1 MSSWKFILIDRYGT
15 RTEVPEP
22 LNWDNPTVEIAREK
36 QNGWHG
42 VFFDYSIDKLDFDG
56 LGATILKNEYEQ
68 YGANGD
74 MHVDILFKCSED
86 NLYDVFYKN
95 GKIAFDQYS
104 DTCGDECIVTVAVED
119 SMDIMLYKKNYEQNV
134 NINKNI
140 AFDQTTILTDYTYLG
155 WELTIPNR
163 GLPQTV
169 GGNSPGAQHSIY
181 PIEVR
186 LLTPIFGTA
195 IRIRP
200 ELTENSK
207 SEIAVSD
214 PTGSNS
220 YMVYPQTSPNLY
232 PTGISPLL
240 ELSDNITCYSGVFNY
255 KIRLKG
261 HIKEQAANSR
271 DIKVLID
278 VVNEPWEDIGDPTLH
293 EVTILSQTH
302 YESGNGPDFDFD
314 VSFEGSC
321 TIEEGNSFNVFINFV
336 TLYGT
341 TVNQYVYVDWDKLTD
356 IQLSAV
362 SNCAPTTARSYM
374 INETASRVVEAITNN
389 RIRFY
394 SETFGR
400 TDSQPYSINFDPC
413 PGLFSITSGLNIRRK
428 LLIDNTL
435 PNVNM
440 SAKQLFD
447 GLNPLWNIGQTI
459 EPDPNRKGYQRLRFE
474 YWKYFYQD
482 DVVIY
487 FNFPTKV
494 TRSVDP
500 DRLFNQLNIGYS
512 KWQAEGTTGL
522 YELMTKRN
530 YRINVNSE
538 SKSLEK
544 YTDFICSPYTIEIT
558 RRKDQTT
565 EDWQYDNDIFGFCL
579 IKDEDSY
586 RVETFLD
593 NATDISNVIDQNT
606 CYNANITPARM
617 AMRQFD
623 WVIQGLRKIYAD
635 SKLIFAKGEGNYVAA
650 LKTTTCNIEGSTI
663 AENEDIDITDF
674 EDIDDGRPITFPELV
689 QFDHAMNYNTFKR
702 IKDDPTIRYKAVS
715 YRCNGIDNVGWID
728 SISYKP
734 MEGIATIILIPKNN
748 LAVSDVAAPCS
759 AQIGSLSMTPD
770 GDGKMI
776 ISWSNIVA
784 GTTFY
789 NVIITK
795 DGQPYS
801 STNVTTT
808 SLSLS
813 GLPPGDYGIIVIP
826 YCDVNLPGTNYSDGS
841 FSIVAPTFNL
851 ELSAVLTTGKA
862 PNNKLQ
868 LTCTGSIAS
877 PYGFSFKFGQCCMN
891 ASIAVEYCSAFPG
904 SIPETPFATVSF
916 NTGDTIKMVES
927 KISTPG
933 ADFGYIT
940 KVVLYDLVG
949 ITPAQITKAAGQTWT
964 LEFK

>member
-1 MSSWKFILIDRYGT
+1 MSRWKFILIDRNGT

-36 QNGWHG
+36 ENSWHG
-42 VFFDYSIDKLDFDG
+42 VFFDYGIEKLEFEG

-68 YGANGD
+68 FGVNGD
-74 MHVDILFKCSED
+74 MRVDILFKCSED
-86 NLYDVFYKN
+86 NLYDVFYE
-95 GKIAFDQYS
+95 GGRIAFDQYS
-104 DTCGDECIVTVAVED
+104 DTCGDECTVSVAVED
-119 SMDIMLYKKNYEQNV
+119 SNDIMLYKKNYEQTV
-134 NINKNI
+134 NINSNI
-140 AFDQTTILTDYTYLG
+140 AFDQTTILSNYDWLG

-169 GGNSPGAQHSIY
+169 GGSSPGGNHSTY

-240 ELSDNITCYSGVFNY
+240 ELSDNIRCYSGIFNY

-261 HIKEQAANSR
+261 HIREEAANSR
-271 DIKVLID
+271 NIKILVD

-341 TVNQYVYVDWDKLTD
+341 TVNQYVYVDWDKETE

-362 SNCAPTTARSYM
+362 SNCEPTTARAYM
-374 INETASRVVEAITNN
+374 INEVASRVVEAITNN

-400 TDSQPYSINFDPC
+400 TDSQPYPINYNPC
-413 PGLFSITSGLNIRRK
+413 PGLFTITSGLNIRRK
-428 LLIDNTL
+428 LLIDNSL
-435 PNVNM
+435 PGVNM

-447 GLNPLWNIGQTI
+447 GLNPMWNIGQTI
-459 EPDPNRKGYQRLRFE
+459 EPDPNRPGYQRLRYE
-474 YWKYFYQD
+474 DWKYFYQD
-482 DVVIY
+482 EVLIM
-487 FNFPTKV
+487 FNYPTKV
-494 TRSVDP
+494 KRSVDP

-530 YRINVNSE
+530 YRINVNSD
-538 SKSLEK
+538 SKPLEK

-558 RRKDQTT
+558 RRKDETT
-565 EDWQYDNDIFGFCL
+565 DDWQYDNDIFGFCL
-579 IKDEDSY
+579 LKEDNSY

-593 NATDISNVIDQNT
+593 NATDISNVIDQST
-606 CYNANITPARM
+606 CYNAKITPARM

-623 WVIQGLRKIYAD
+623 WVIQGLRKIYSY

-650 LKTTTCNIEGSTI
+650 LKTINCNIEGSTI

-674 EDIDDGRPITFPELV
+674 EDVEDGRPITFPELIE
-689 QFDHAMNYNTFKR
+689 FDHAMNYNTFKR
-702 IKDDPTIRYKAVS
+702 IKDNPTLRYKAVS
-715 YRCNGIDNVGWID
+715 YRCNGVDNVGWID

-734 MEGIATIILIPKNN
+734 MEGLATIILIPKNN
-748 LAVSDVAAPCS
+748 LAVSIVAPSCAAEIS
-759 AQIGSLSMTPD
+759 SLEFTPD

-776 ISWSNIVA
+776 ISWSDVFA
-784 GTTFY
+784 GATFY
-789 NVIITK
+789 QTIVTK
-795 DGQPYS
+795 DGQPYYTSNVS
-801 STNVTTT
+801 STQV
-808 SLSLS
+808 SLS
-813 GLPPGDYGIIVIP
+813 GLPPGSYSVIVIP
-826 YCDVNLPGTNYSDGS
+826 FCDVNQPGQNYSEGS
-841 FSIVAPTFNL
+841 FNINAPTFNL
-851 ELSAVLTTGKA
+851 ALSAILTTGKA
-862 PNNKLQ
+862 PNNKMQ
-868 LTCTGSIAS
+868 LTCSGSIGS
-877 PYGFSFKFGQCCMN
+877 PYAFSFKFGQCTYN
-891 ASIAVEYCSAFPG
+891 TSIGLEYCFSFPG
-904 SIPETPFATVSF
+904 SSVGTPFSSVSF
-916 NTGDTIKMVES
+916 NPGDSVKMIES
-927 KISTPG
+927 AFSTPG

-940 KVVLYDLVG
+940 KIVLYDLVG
-949 ITPAQITKAAGQTWT
+949 ITPAQITKAAGQSWT